1 MTWRQRI
8 EFYVAEGRAVD
19 PERVTVSKNVFD
31 KAQTH
36 QLRIVR
42 SNPDHTIGE
51 VTSATSG
58 STYWTELWV
67 DYDRFYP
74 SFPFVWKC
82 DCKWSRERF
91 QPCSHVLRLAL
102 HRLEEYPNEDHGT
115 ADRPGADSLRPDM
128 RVGATTS

>member
-8 EFYVAEGRAVD
+8 EFYVAEGRAVE

-36 QLRIVR
+36 QLRVIR

-67 DYDRFYP
+67 DYDNFYP

-82 DCKWSRERF
+82 DCVWAGYHHKSQQF
-91 QPCSHVLRLAL
+91 GIAL
-102 HRLEEYPNEDHGT
+102 PRHGQLSGGSAALPT
-115 ADRPGADSLRPDM
+115 GAGDL
-128 RVGATTS
+128 